1 MNSKRK
7 DKEQKNRKGNTVL
20 VAVDFSPCSVVALRR
35 ARTIL
40 GQKPGRILVLHVI
53 DQDFIVRCIHNR
65 LGTEEHIKK
74 TLYLRARDKL
84 QNLLRAEGMDGEG
97 IEELICEG
105 DQDFIVR
112 CIHNRLGTEEHIKKT
127 LYLRARDKLK
137 NLLRAEGMDGEG
149 IEELI
154 CEGTAFI
161 EINKRA
167 VESGADMVV
176 MGNRG
181 NSGDMETIFF
191 GSTAERVLRFMKR
204 PVLCVPLEEDQD

>member
-1 MNSKRK
+1 MDGKRK
-7 DKEQKNRKGNTVL
+7 DKNQPAPKGITVL

-35 ARTIL
+35 AKSIM

-53 DQDFIVRCIHNR
+53 DQDFVVRCIHNR

-74 TLYLRARDKL
+74 TLYLHAKGKL
-84 QNLLRAEGMDGEG
+84 QNLLR
-97 IEELICEG
+97 
-105 DQDFIVR
+105 
-112 CIHNRLGTEEHIKKT
+112 K
-127 LYLRARDKLK
+127 
-137 NLLRAEGMDGEG
+137 EGMDGEG

-154 CEGTAFI
+154 CEGTPFI

-191 GSTAERVLRFMKR
+191 GSTTERVLRFMKR
-204 PVLCVPLEEDQD
+204 PVLCVPLE

>member
-7 DKEQKNRKGNTVL
+7 DKEQTNRKGNTVL

-84 QNLLRAEGMDGEG
+84 KTSLRSTSGQSKVVLTWSSWETGET
-97 IEELICEG
+97 
-105 DQDFIVR
+105 R
-112 CIHNRLGTEEHIKKT
+112 GTWK
-127 LYLRARDKLK
+127 LYSS
-137 NLLRAEGMDGEG
+137 E
-149 IEELI
+149 
-154 CEGTAFI
+154 
-161 EINKRA
+161 
-167 VESGADMVV
+167 
-176 MGNRG
+176 
-181 NSGDMETIFF
+181 
-191 GSTAERVLRFMKR
+191 
-204 PVLCVPLEEDQD
+204 VPLRGS

>member
-1 MNSKRK
+1 MDSKRK
-7 DKEQKNRKGNTVL
+7 DKKQTDLKGITVL

-35 ARTIL
+35 ARAIL
-40 GQKPGRILVLHVI
+40 GQKPDRIRILVLHVI
-53 DQDFIVRCIHNR
+53 DQDFIARCIHNR

-74 TLYLRARDKL
+74 TLYLRAREKL

-105 DQDFIVR
+105 
-112 CIHNRLGTEEHIKKT
+112 TP
-127 LYLRARDKLK
+127 
-137 NLLRAEGMDGEG
+137 
-149 IEELI
+149 
-154 CEGTAFI
+154 FI